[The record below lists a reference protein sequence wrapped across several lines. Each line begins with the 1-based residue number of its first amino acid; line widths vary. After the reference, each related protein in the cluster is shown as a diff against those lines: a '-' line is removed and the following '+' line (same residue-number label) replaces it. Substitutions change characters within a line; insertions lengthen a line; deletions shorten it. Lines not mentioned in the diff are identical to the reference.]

1 MIRLRQLL
9 ILLLMP
15 IAAWSGLPQIG
26 CRCSNGTVLRYCPM
40 VSNAFVQK
48 GMDCQETE
56 ATAELHSCCCDS
68 SDSSE
73 TSDCCNVDSKPSSEN
88 GRQCTLKS
96 CCCTPILLG
105 GPIRISI
112 DAIDVPD
119 LDRSL
124 DAFNLFESVHFVC
137 YTSQSMVWT
146 DTGPPSTADLIV
158 LLGHRLI

>member
-1 MIRLRQLL
+1 MIRFRQLF

-40 VSNAFVQK
+40 VSNPFVRK
-48 GMDCQETE
+48 GMDCRESGTK
-56 ATAELHSCCCDS
+56 AGLHSCCCDS
-68 SDSSE
+68 SG
-73 TSDCCNVDSKPSSEN
+73 TGDCCKGASGPSSKN
-88 GRQCTLKS
+88 GSQSTLNS
-96 CCCTPILLG
+96 CCCSPILLG
-105 GPIRISI
+105 GPSRISI

-137 YTSQSMVWT
+137 ITPQGLVWT
-146 DTGPPSTADLIV
+146 DTGPPETADLIV